1 MNHYNAPKLALLV
14 GLPILWRLTYIGFAG
29 VV

>member
-1 MNHYNAPKLALLV
+1 MNHHNAPKLALLI
-14 GLPILWRLTYIGFAG
+14 GLPLMWGLTYIGFAG